1 MPLVNPRLYK
11 SALNKEMKQ
20 KRKEAMVE
28 KELQAKEEEDHQA
41 SEQVHDPVASI
52 PTEAKEDP

>member
-28 KELQAKEEEDHQA
+28 KELQAKAEEEHQV
-41 SEQVHDPVASI
+41 SEQVANPVVSI
-52 PTEAKEDP
+52 PTEAREDT